1 MSAAERTGAAPAGAR
16 AERRQP
22 VYARTATVHGD
33 PKAVDD
39 GVAFLRDRVMP
50 AVEGLPGYVGLSM
63 LADRDSGRCIATTSW
78 ADEAAM
84 SSTGE
89 QLRPLRAR
97 FAQILGG
104 PPELQSWE
112 IAVLHRVHEAPDGA
126 CTRVT
131 WMRTDPDRV
140 EQVLDAYRLSLLP
153 RLEEVDGFC
162 SASLLVDR
170 REGRAAGSV
179 TYADRE
185 SLQRSRVD
193 ARAVKEEFHAAMDSQ
208 ILEVAEFDL
217 VLAHLRVPETG

>member
-1 MSAAERTGAAPAGAR
+1 
-16 AERRQP
+16 

-33 PKAVDD
+33 PEAIDD

-63 LADRDSGRCIATTSW
+63 LADRDTGRCIATTSW
-78 ADEAAM
+78 KDEAAM
-84 SSTGE
+84 ADTGE
-89 QLRPLRAR
+89 QLRPLRTR
-97 FAQILGG
+97 FAEMLGG
-104 PPELQSWE
+104 EVELRTWE

-131 WMRTDPDRV
+131 WTRTDPSRV
-140 EQVLDAYRLSLLP
+140 EQALDAYRVGLLP
-153 RLEEVDGFC
+153 RLEQLDGFC

-170 REGRAAGSV
+170 RDGRAAGTV
-179 TYADRE
+179 TYADRMTLE
-185 SLQRSRVD
+185 RSRTD
-193 ARAVKEEFHAAMDSQ
+193 ATAVREEFAATMDSQ

>member
-131 WMRTDPDRV
+131 WMRTDP
-140 EQVLDAYRLSLLP
+140 LHS
-153 RLEEVDGFC
+153 VDC
-162 SASLLVDR
+162 SCPSATTSSTGTR
-170 REGRAAGSV
+170 TQTPIRTRWARMMRWKISWSV
-179 TYADRE
+179 
-185 SLQRSRVD
+185 
-193 ARAVKEEFHAAMDSQ
+193 
-208 ILEVAEFDL
+208 I
-217 VLAHLRVPETG
+217 

>member
-1 MSAAERTGAAPAGAR
+1 
-16 AERRQP
+16 
-22 VYARTATVHGD
+22 VYARTTTVHGD
-33 PKAVDD
+33 PGAIDD

-63 LADRDSGRCIATTSW
+63 LADRDTGRCIATTSW

-84 SSTGE
+84 TASAE

-97 FAQILGG
+97 FAEILGG
-104 PPELQSWE
+104 AVDLHTWE
-112 IAVLHRVHEAPDGA
+112 IAVLHRVHEAPEGA

-131 WMRTDPDRV
+131 WTRTDPSRV
-140 EQVLDAYRLSLLP
+140 EQVLDAYRTSLLP
-153 RLEEVDGFC
+153 RLEELDGFC

-179 TYADRE
+179 TYADRTTLE
-185 SLQRSRVD
+185 RSRVD

-217 VLAHLRVPETG
+217 VLAHLRVPETV

>member
-1 MSAAERTGAAPAGAR
+1 
-16 AERRQP
+16 
-22 VYARTATVHGD
+22 VYARTVTVHGD

-104 PPELQSWE
+104 PPELQTWE

-170 REGRAAGSV
+170 WEGRGAGSV
-179 TYADRE
+179 TYADRA
-185 SLQRSRVD
+185 SLERSRTD
-193 ARAVKEEFHAAMDSQ
+193 ATAVREEFAAAMGGR

-217 VLAHLRVPETG
+217 VLAHLRVPETA

>member
-1 MSAAERTGAAPAGAR
+1 
-16 AERRQP
+16 
-22 VYARTATVHGD
+22 VYARTTTVDGD
-33 PKAVDD
+33 PGAIDD

-63 LADRDSGRCIATTSW
+63 LADRDTGRCIATTSW

-84 SSTGE
+84 TASAE

-97 FAQILGG
+97 FAEILGG
-104 PPELQSWE
+104 AVDLHTWE

-131 WMRTDPDRV
+131 WTRTDPSRV
-140 EQVLDAYRLSLLP
+140 DQVLDAYRMSLLP
-153 RLEEVDGFC
+153 RLEELGGFC

-217 VLAHLRVPETG
+217 VLAHLRVPETV